1 MSTPANELELA
12 RERLQAYLAAELRI
26 LNSQEYTVGNGQ
38 TARRNRRADLESVRA
53 GIEQCRAD
61 IERLQGQAGR
71 MRRVVYLYPR

>member
-1 MSTPANELELA
+1 MSTPATELELA

-53 GIEQCRAD
+53 GIQQCRAD
-61 IERLQGQAGR
+61 IERLQGQTSRG
-71 MRRVVYLYPR
+71 RRVAYLSPR